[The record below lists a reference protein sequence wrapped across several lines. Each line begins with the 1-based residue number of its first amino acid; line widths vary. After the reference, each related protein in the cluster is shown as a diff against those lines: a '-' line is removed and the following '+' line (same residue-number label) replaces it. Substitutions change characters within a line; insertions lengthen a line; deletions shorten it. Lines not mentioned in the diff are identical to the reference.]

1 MVRYDLYTIKNN
13 VYNWT
18 KKNDITPG
26 GGVRKFFNILQNIY
40 IHLKK
45 YCLHIIQN
53 TFFSQFVNCE
63 LSFNINHSDLNILDQ
78 DFF

>member
-53 TFFSQFVNCE
+53 TFFS
-63 LSFNINHSDLNILDQ
+63 
-78 DFF
+78 

>member
-1 MVRYDLYTIKNN
+1 MRQNFINIFFIRKFLLVKMVRYDLYTIKNN
-13 VYNWT
+13 VYNGT

-53 TFFSQFVNCE
+53 TFFS
-63 LSFNINHSDLNILDQ
+63 
-78 DFF
+78 

>member
-1 MVRYDLYTIKNN
+1 MIYIQLKIMFIMGQ
-13 VYNWT
+13 

-53 TFFSQFVNCE
+53 TFFS
-63 LSFNINHSDLNILDQ
+63 
-78 DFF
+78 

>member
-13 VYNWT
+13 VYNGT
-18 KKNDITPG
+18 KKNDITPS

-53 TFFSQFVNCE
+53 TFFS
-63 LSFNINHSDLNILDQ
+63 
-78 DFF
+78 

>member
-1 MVRYDLYTIKNN
+1 MICNETILLIFFFIRKFLLVKMVRYDLYTIKNN
-13 VYNWT
+13 VYNGT

-53 TFFSQFVNCE
+53 TFFS
-63 LSFNINHSDLNILDQ
+63 
-78 DFF
+78 